1 MEIMVRHARD
11 LFMAFQ
17 TAQGMERAGADVFS
31 VTYCDR
37 NLEFPYSIWAKIK
50 SNKMIDKVD
59 LAIEKE
65 INKELEV

>member
-1 MEIMVRHARD
+1 MKIIIRHARD
-11 LFMAFQ
+11 LFEAFQ
-17 TAQGMERAGADVFS
+17 MAQGMARAGADVFS
-31 VTYCDR
+31 VVHSDP

-50 SNKMIDKVD
+50 SNDMIDKVD